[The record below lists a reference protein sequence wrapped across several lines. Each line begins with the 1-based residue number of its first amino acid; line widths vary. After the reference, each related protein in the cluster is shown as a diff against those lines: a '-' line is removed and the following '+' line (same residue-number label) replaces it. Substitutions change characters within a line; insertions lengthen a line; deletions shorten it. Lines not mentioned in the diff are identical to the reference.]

1 MPHRWGMFRW
11 VLVLVAGFLAGY
23 AVASS
28 EDLSNLKNY
37 QVNTATM
44 VSAGLPDAAHFKVL
58 KSQGVTRVIDLI
70 PGDRGEE
77 KQLVDELG
85 LDYHNIQVEWEHPTV
100 ANFVDYVTYM
110 ESNPAPGKTL
120 THCKLN
126 WRGAVFT
133 YLYRVVRLQEDEA
146 VARKDLDA
154 IWQPNDTWQNFIG
167 QVKHHYQTIE

>member
-1 MPHRWGMFRW
+1 MPRMLRMFRW
-11 VLVLVAGFLAGY
+11 VLVLITGFFAGY
-23 AVASS
+23 ASASS
-28 EDLSNLKNY
+28 EDLSDLTNY
-37 QVNTATM
+37 QQNTATM
-44 VSAGLPDAAHFKVL
+44 VSAGLPDAAHFKAL

-77 KQLVDELG
+77 KLLVDGLG

-110 ESNPAPGKTL
+110 ESNPTSGKTL

-133 YLYRVVRLQEDEA
+133 YLYRVIRLNEDEA
-146 VARKDLDA
+146 IARQDLNA
-154 IWQPNDTWQNFIG
+154 IWQPNDTWQNFIR
-167 QVKHHYQTIE
+167 QVKHHYQMKE